1 MSRIGRMPVTIP
13 SGVSVS
19 FEDRVLK
26 VRGPKA
32 ELSQRL
38 PKGIT
43 LEEKEGSY
51 EVTRRDDSKQQR
63 AFHGLSR
70 ALMAN
75 MVQGVSQGFQKVME
89 IHGVGYRVELKG
101 RDLHFSLG
109 YSHPVIFK
117 LPEGI
122 DAQLEKNN
130 VITISGADRQLVGQ
144 VSADIRKLRKPD
156 PYKLKGIRYRG
167 EHLKKKAGKT
177 GA

>member
-13 SGVSVS
+13 TGVTVS
-19 FEDRVLK
+19 FEGRTLK

-32 ELSQRL
+32 ELTQRL
-38 PKGIT
+38 PGGISF
-43 LEEKEGSY
+43 EEKDGVY
-51 EVTRRDDSKQQR
+51 EVSRRDDSKKQR

-70 ALMAN
+70 ALMQN
-75 MVQGVSQGFQKVME
+75 MVHGVSQGFQKVME